1 MSEPCK
7 HERLDDLDLCH
18 NASQWRVAWQGALQG
33 HRDAIGSFVAQTE
46 TLVRAEHE
54 RDAALAALERIGRVL
69 FEHSHADTC
78 ATELSPDAGYECS
91 CWRAGIYAAL
101 EEPS

>member
-33 HRDAIGSFVAQTE
+33 HRDAISSFVTQTE

-54 RDAALAALERIGRVL
+54 RDAALAALSKVRAIVADPNVALVVDRIR
-69 FEHSHADTC
+69 
-78 ATELSPDAGYECS
+78 
-91 CWRAGIYAAL
+91 AAL
-101 EEPS
+101 EPS